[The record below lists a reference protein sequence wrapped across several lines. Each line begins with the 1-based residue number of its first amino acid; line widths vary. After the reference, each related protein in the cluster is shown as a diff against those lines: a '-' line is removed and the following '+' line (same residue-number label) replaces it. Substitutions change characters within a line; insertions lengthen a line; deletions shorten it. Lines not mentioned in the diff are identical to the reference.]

1 MKKVFSMVLILALAL
16 TAFAFAGASAEGE
29 QTYRI
34 ANLVKQIGSAWYQR
48 QQLGLDAI
56 NEEYDNVECFMVGPE
71 TADAALQVQMM
82 EDLIAQ
88 GVDAIVVVPISVETL
103 EPVCQKA
110 RDAGIVVIS
119 HEAAGMSGVDYDVEA
134 FDNAAYGAY
143 MMDNLAAA
151 MGEEGEYATMVGYL
165 TSKSHIE
172 WMDAAVA
179 RQQEAYPNMTLV
191 ADKIED
197 HDDTTTGY
205 EKAMELIKSYP
216 DLKGI
221 LGGSMSG
228 TQGLGLAIEEMGVS
242 DRISATGTCIPSV
255 CGIYLESG
263 ALNCSS
269 FWDPAGAGYATNKVA
284 IMALTGEA
292 IEEGADLGYSGYN
305 SITMVDNVIYGNDM
319 LTATAENMED
329 YPF

>member
-1 MKKVFSMVLILALAL
+1 MKRKLSMVLALVLIL
-16 TAFAFAGASAEGE
+16 TAVAVVGASAEEGK
-29 QTYRI
+29 TYRI

-48 QQLGLDAI
+48 QQFGLDAI
-56 NEEYDNVECFMVGPE
+56 NKEYDNVECFMVGPE

-110 RDAGIVVIS
+110 RDAGIVVVS

-143 MMDNLAAA
+143 MMDNLAKA
-151 MGEEGEYATMVGYL
+151 MGEAGEYATMVGYL

-172 WMDAAVA
+172 WMDAAVT
-179 RQQEAYPNMTLV
+179 RQKEAYPNMTIA

-216 DLKGI
+216 NLKGI

-228 TQGLGLAIEEMGVS
+228 TQGLGLAIDEMGLAGK
-242 DRISATGTCIPSV
+242 IAATGTCIPSV
-255 CGIYLESG
+255 CGEYLESG

-269 FWDPAGAGYATNKVA
+269 FWDPAGAGYATNR
-284 IMALTGEA
+284 IALLALNGE
-292 IEEGADLGYSGYN
+292 GVTDGLDLGYSGYN
-305 SITMVDNVIYGNDM
+305 AIKLVNNVVYGSD
-319 LTATAENMED
+319 LITATAENMAD

>member
-1 MKKVFSMVLILALAL
+1 MKKLISMILVVALMLTVFMV
-16 TAFAFAGASAEGE
+16 AGASAEGK
-29 QTYRI
+29 TYRI

-56 NEEYDNVECFMVGPE
+56 NAEYDNVEAFMVGPE

-110 RDAGIVVIS
+110 MDAGIVVIS
-119 HEAAGMSGVDYDVEA
+119 HEAAGMSGVNFDVEA

-151 MGEEGEYATMVGYL
+151 MGEEGEYATFVGYL

-179 RQQEAYPNMTLV
+179 RQKEAYPNMVLV

-205 EKAMELIKSYP
+205 EKSVELIKTYP
-216 DLKGI
+216 NLKGI

-228 TQGLGLAIEEMGVS
+228 TQGLGLAIDEMGVNEKIAS
-242 DRISATGTCIPSV
+242 TGTCIPSV
-255 CGIYLESG
+255 CGEYLESG

-284 IMALTGEA
+284 LLALQGEA
-292 IEEGADLGYSGYN
+292 IADGMDLGYAGYNTIKLVDNVVYGADL
-305 SITMVDNVIYGNDM
+305 I
-319 LTATAENMED
+319 TATAENMAD

>member
-1 MKKVFSMVLILALAL
+1 MKKLCSVVLVVAMMLSVFAV
-16 TAFAFAGASAEGE
+16 AGASAEGK
-29 QTYRI
+29 TYRI

-56 NEEYDNVECFMVGPE
+56 NEEYDNVEAFMVGPE

-110 RDAGIVVIS
+110 MDAGIVVIS
-119 HEAAGMSGVDYDVEA
+119 HEAAGMSGVNYDVEA
-134 FDNAAYGAY
+134 FDNASYGAY

-151 MGEEGEYATMVGYL
+151 MGEEGEYATFVGYL

-179 RQQEAYPNMTLV
+179 RQKEAYPNMVLV

-205 EKAMELIKSYP
+205 DKSVELIKTYP
-216 DLKGI
+216 NLKGI

-228 TQGLGLAIEEMGVS
+228 TQGLGLAIDEMGVNEK
-242 DRISATGTCIPSV
+242 IAATGTCIPSV
-255 CGIYLESG
+255 CGEYLESG

-284 IMALTGEA
+284 LLALEGAEIADGMDLGYAGYNT
-292 IEEGADLGYSGYN
+292 ITLVDNVVYGADL
-305 SITMVDNVIYGNDM
+305 I
-319 LTATAENMED
+319 TATADNMAD